1 MLKEFG
7 EEPELEWSKHKSI
20 ASHFNTPDEALN
32 RLMAVGLNSIPAWV
46 KPHSVLSNGEQ
57 FRADLAMKIKDGAVI
72 DEFTSVVDRNVAKAS
87 SVALSR
93 FIKKNNIKNLV
104 VSSCHRDV
112 VDWLEPDWV
121 IDTDNGLFIDGFF
134 LSDPKLKSKF
144 MSQAKMSGPC
154 LKTITI

>member
-1 MLKEFG
+1 M
-7 EEPELEWSKHKSI
+7 KH
-20 ASHFNTPDEALN
+20 
-32 RLMAVGLNSIPAWV
+32 SIPAWV